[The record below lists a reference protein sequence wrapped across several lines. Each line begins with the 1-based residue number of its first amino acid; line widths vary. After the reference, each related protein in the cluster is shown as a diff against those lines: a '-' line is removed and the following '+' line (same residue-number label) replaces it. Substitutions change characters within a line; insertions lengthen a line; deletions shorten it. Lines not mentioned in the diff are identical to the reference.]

1 MKPFISLFSGV
12 LLVFAVLLPSARVC
26 AEDDARTPLRSG
38 VVGGA
43 ALLGTPDVGAGLAF
57 DMGARLE
64 LNTTHAFSLRA
75 GYGVLV
81 GDRETQDKWWILAS
95 YGAQLALD
103 RGLRLELGG
112 GLGAGAVSGYENL
125 DAFIAAPFDPHWA
138 YQLLPAVTAHARL
151 WMDDGP
157 HASWFVGAELGG
169 LVDVPGLGVREGN
182 AHQASDLMWLTLS
195 VGTAFWP

>member
-1 MKPFISLFSGV
+1 MNSFLRSYSGLV
-12 LLVFAVLLPSARVC
+12 LALATLLPSSRVC
-26 AEDDARTPLRSG
+26 AEDDARTQLRSG

-57 DMGARLE
+57 DLGARLE
-64 LNTTHAFSLRA
+64 LNTTHAFSFRV

-81 GDRETQDKWWILAS
+81 GDRETQDRWWILAS
-95 YGAQLALD
+95 YGAQLELD

-125 DAFIAAPFDPHWA
+125 EAFIAAPFDPHWA

-157 HASWFVGAELGG
+157 QVSWFVGAELGG
-169 LVDVPGLGVREGN
+169 LLDAPGLGVREGN